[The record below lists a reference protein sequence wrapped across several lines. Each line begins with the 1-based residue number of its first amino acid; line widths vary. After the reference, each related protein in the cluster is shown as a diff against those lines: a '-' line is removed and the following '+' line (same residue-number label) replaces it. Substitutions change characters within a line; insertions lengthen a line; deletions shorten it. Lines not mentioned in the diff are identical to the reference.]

1 VKLAP
6 AATVE
11 VLYALFATC
20 GRLGCSLDEWNVYI
34 LFPVYKGTGDPAEPG
49 NNRPLRFVS
58 SIRNI
63 YPAAG
68 EATVASEVQNHGQ
81 QFGFQH
87 KTSSTRPLLN
97 VISILN
103 HAQEVGTNHIP
114 LTTISLD
121 MRQTNYYIRRD
132 MLLKVL
138 DERVSATTAA
148 LVAMLMQVGMVYT
161 AEDWT
166 GLILRVHVGL
176 TQGEPSSPTLYDL
189 YADCLLEAL
198 TEASRLLS
206 VYPTTTTKT
215 QEEQVSNKKNIRELV
230 CFATIRPMETAFAG
244 DTILQDAVAPKAQIE
259 LDVSA
264 MWARKSGMHW
274 NLGKACV
281 MLQPGVCPPA
291 GGF

>member
-68 EATVASEVQNHGQ
+68 EATVASEVQNHEK

-121 MRQTNYYIRRD
+121 IRQTNYYIRRD

-148 LVAMLMQVGMVYT
+148 KYTGQSSGQKVAQCDGR
-161 AEDWT
+161 
-166 GLILRVHVGL
+166 GRVRSGT
-176 TQGEPSSPTLYDL
+176 TQGT
-189 YADCLLEAL
+189 ADARYCSIDA
-198 TEASRLLS
+198 LLS
-206 VYPTTTTKT
+206 RYGSDVHRPGDG
-215 QEEQVSNKKNIRELV
+215 RG
-230 CFATIRPMETAFAG
+230 ATDFG
-244 DTILQDAVAPKAQIE
+244 D
-259 LDVSA
+259 
-264 MWARKSGMHW
+264 
-274 NLGKACV
+274 
-281 MLQPGVCPPA
+281 
-291 GGF
+291 